1 MEVNEM
7 TKEFEDRGANYTVSE
22 NNNIGEVKISDE
34 VVAIVAGLAATEVEG
49 VVSLGGNIVNE
60 SVARL
65 GIKNLSKGVKV
76 YVNEQTVSVNL
87 NVNIKYGTSIPAVSE
102 NIQDKVKTAVETMTG
117 LDVTEVNIKI
127 SGINIE
133 G

>member
-1 MEVNEM
+1 M

-49 VVSLGGNIVNE
+49 VVSLAGNITNDM
-60 SVARL
+60 VAKL
-65 GIKNLSKGVKV
+65 GIKNLAKGVKV

-87 NVNIKYGTSIPAVSE
+87 VVNIKYGTSIPSVSAT
-102 NIQDKVKTAVETMTG
+102 IQEKVKSAVETMTG
-117 LDVTEVNIKI
+117 LDVSEVNIKI
-127 SGINIE
+127 SGVNIDA
-133 G
+133 